1 MVIYMFFQ
9 LVKEPYTE
17 YSQNRAINMNCMI
30 PWKMTLWIVVR
41 DDYSSCG
48 QELTQYGLSPLDW
61 DHELRHRQ
69 IK

>member
-1 MVIYMFFQ
+1 
-9 LVKEPYTE
+9 
-17 YSQNRAINMNCMI
+17 MNCMI